1 MEMVGYLRNAHR
13 EDWHTELAVAATLS
27 YLSRHRMVL
36 LHLDAN
42 KLKSSRRAPA
52 LLFFRCWLRIN
63 DDAGCGDGTITAK
76 NCLFFALV
84 ACYIKK
90 NCTFARQF
98 LIRAARKGVLNCT

>member
-1 MEMVGYLRNAHR
+1 MPASVWAHA
-13 EDWHTELAVAATLS
+13 AVRWAD
-27 YLSRHRMVL
+27 RPDVRGRGRMVL

-90 NCTFARQF
+90 NCTFAS
-98 LIRAARKGVLNCT
+98 

>member
-52 LLFFRCWLRIN
+52 LLFF
-63 DDAGCGDGTITAK
+63 AVG
-76 NCLFFALV
+76 FALMMMLDV
-84 ACYIKK
+84 VMG
-90 NCTFARQF
+90 Q
-98 LIRAARKGVLNCT
+98 LQRKIVYFSH